1 MKIFVNSRSPPANSA
16 FAFYPNKK
24 RKENTLEKNKTDT
37 QNFILQYENVK
48 FFDRW

>member
-24 RKENTLEKNKTDT
+24 KKGE
-37 QNFILQYENVK
+37 YP
-48 FFDRW
+48 

>member
-24 RKENTLEKNKTDT
+24 RKENTLVCLARNLNEEVT
-37 QNFILQYENVK
+37 FGIVSAM
-48 FFDRW
+48 